1 MEREKHRADAAGAV
15 SKARV
20 NVKEGNFAEARAA
33 HGNALVE
40 YEMAGLKEVCP
51 LWGKKYKKK
60 LTIRERRIRD
70 GWAQRGV
77 PSVTK
82 NKINKIK

>member
-1 MEREKHRADAAGAV
+1 MEREKHRADAEGAV

-33 HGNALVE
+33 HGNARVE

-51 LWGKKYKKK
+51 QSKKK
-60 LTIRERRIRD
+60 I
-70 GWAQRGV
+70 
-77 PSVTK
+77 
-82 NKINKIK
+82 

>member
-1 MEREKHRADAAGAV
+1 MEREKHRADAEGAV

-33 HGNALVE
+33 HGNARVE

-51 LWGKKYKKK
+51 QSK
-60 LTIRERRIRD
+60 
-70 GWAQRGV
+70 
-77 PSVTK
+77 
-82 NKINKIK
+82 KINIIKK